1 MKKILFY
8 ISILYIL
15 IFSGCTKDSVLDSKP
30 GEPIKPVTNLNYTI
44 VDTNVNL
51 TWDLPSSIPADIVK
65 PISIYIQV
73 RRDNV
78 PVLSV
83 TLEDAAVSYV
93 YDSYDSSRQYIIIV
107 KVMGV
112 VDTTDPNV
120 SNLRYSLGNSVSF

>member
-15 IFSGCTKDSVLDSKP
+15 IFSGCTKDSILDSKP
-30 GEPIKPVTNLNYTI
+30 GEPINPVTNLNYTI

-51 TWDLPSSIPADIVK
+51 TWNLPSSIPADIVK
-65 PISIYIQV
+65 PVSIYIQV

-78 PVLSV
+78 PILSV
-83 TLEDAAVSYV
+83 TLKDAAVSYV

-107 KVMGV
+107 KVMGS